1 MPGELEG
8 KVVVVTGGNRG
19 LGLALARG
27 VGRAGARVAI
37 WSRTASRNDE
47 AVAALAADG
56 IDAFGVACDTA
67 DEAAVEAA
75 TADTIAR
82 AGKIDVLFAN
92 AGIADTRPFVDTTLD
107 EWHHVLRT
115 NLDGT
120 FLCTRA
126 VARHLIERGE
136 GGSIVVLSST
146 ISRYGGARQIA
157 YTTSKTGLVGLGR
170 TLATELARYRIRV
183 NVLIPGWT
191 KTEMNTHLQEDE
203 RFVQATTARTPVRR
217 WADAEEFERIAVF
230 LADPTLTF
238 HTGDEVVVDGGYT
251 IY

>member
-1 MPGELEG
+1 MADLTG

-27 VGRAGARVAI
+27 VGGAGARVAI
-37 WSRTASRNDE
+37 WSRTTSRNEE
-47 AVAALAADG
+47 AVATLGAEG
-56 IDAFGVACDTA
+56 IDAIAVTCDTS
-67 DEAAVEAA
+67 DEASVDAA
-75 TADTIAR
+75 TAETITR

-92 AGIADTRPFVDTTLD
+92 AGIAATKPFIDTTYD
-107 EWHHVLRT
+107 EWREVLHT

-126 VARHLIERGE
+126 VARHLVQRGE

-146 ISRYGGARQIA
+146 ISRYGGARQAA

-170 TLATELARYRIRV
+170 TLATELARHRIRV
-183 NVLIPGWT
+183 NILIPGWT
-191 KTEMNTHLQEDE
+191 KTEMNTHLQSDE
-203 RFVQATTARTPVRR
+203 VFVKATTARTPARR
-217 WADAEEFERIAVF
+217 WADAAEFERIAAF
-230 LADPTLTF
+230 LADPSLTF

>member
-1 MPGELEG
+1 MSDLTG

-37 WSRTASRNDE
+37 WSRTASRNEE
-47 AVAALAADG
+47 AVEVLAAG
-56 IDAFGVACDTA
+56 GVEAFAVTCDTA
-67 DEAAVEAA
+67 DEASVDTA
-75 TADTIAR
+75 TAETIAR

-92 AGIADTRPFVDTTLD
+92 AGIAATKPFVDTTLD
-107 EWHHVLRT
+107 EWREVLHT

-120 FLCTRA
+120 FLCARA
-126 VARHLIERGE
+126 VARHLVDRGE

-146 ISRYGGARQIA
+146 ISRYGGARQVA
-157 YTTSKTGLVGLGR
+157 YTTSKTGLIGLGR
-170 TLATELARYRIRV
+170 TLATELARHRIRV
-183 NVLIPGWT
+183 NILIPGWT
-191 KTEMNTHLQEDE
+191 KTEMNTHLQDDE
-203 RFVQATTARTPVRR
+203 AFVKATTSRTPVRR

-230 LADPTLTF
+230 LADPSLTF

>member
-1 MPGELEG
+1 MSVLSG

-27 VGRAGARVAI
+27 VGREGARVAI
-37 WSRTASRNDE
+37 WSRTASRNE
-47 AVAALAADG
+47 QAVAALAEIG
-56 IDAFGVACDTA
+56 IDAFAVTCDTS
-67 DEAAVEAA
+67 DEESVQKA
-75 TADTIAR
+75 TAETIER
-82 AGKIDVLFAN
+82 AGRIDVLFAN
-92 AGIADTRPFVDTTLD
+92 AGIAATKPFIETGYE
-107 EWHHVLRT
+107 EWREVLHT

-126 VARHLIERGE
+126 VARHMVERGD
-136 GGSIVVLSST
+136 GGSIIVLSST
-146 ISRYGGARQIA
+146 ISRYGGAGQIA

-183 NVLIPGWT
+183 NILIPGWT
-191 KTEMNTHLQEDE
+191 KTDMNTHLQEDE
-203 RFVQATTARTPVRR
+203 RFVRATTARTPARR
-217 WADAEEFERIAVF
+217 WADTEEFERIAVF
-230 LADPTLTF
+230 LADPSLTF

>member
-1 MPGELEG
+1 MSDLAG

-37 WSRTASRNDE
+37 WSRTASRNEE
-47 AVAALAADG
+47 AVQTLAAVG
-56 IDAFGVACDTA
+56 VDAFSVVCDTA
-67 DEAAVEAA
+67 DEASVDTA
-75 TADTIAR
+75 TAETLAE
-82 AGKIDVLFAN
+82 AGRIDVLFAN
-92 AGIADTRPFVDTTLD
+92 AGIAATKPFLETGYD
-107 EWHHVLRT
+107 EWRDVLHT

-126 VARHLIERGE
+126 VARHMVERGG

-146 ISRYGGARQIA
+146 ISRYGGAKQIA

-170 TLATELARYRIRV
+170 TLATELARHRIRV
-183 NVLIPGWT
+183 NILIPGWT
-191 KTEMNTHLQEDE
+191 RTEMNTHLQEDE
-203 RFVQATTARTPVRR
+203 RFVQATTARTPARR
-217 WADAEEFERIAVF
+217 WADAEEFERVAVF
-230 LADPTLTF
+230 LADPSLTF